1 MPASTTPT
9 APGSGDVADALEPLR
24 PAVAEVALFEWGTL
38 VVRAGRN
45 GPVLPHMVWLNR
57 FSETI
62 PREALEAEAQRLGS
76 IPYGFGR
83 RLLPARLPGGRPR
96 WRASI
101 EVPPVLFNDTPVAE
115 GDELSAWV
123 NGHLAMRLDPEH
135 GPGWRMA
142 CTWTEDG
149 HTIVMIFVHH
159 IYGIAGG
166 LLGALYGGSGVDPTD
181 GTTGLRFDDPAN
193 DYTLAAERA
202 GLRER
207 FALGFRGIGQ
217 VGPELAAAWR
227 ARKAPSIPGGPAPL
241 AKPRGRDRTRRATSA
256 RRVAAM
262 ATIPAELWDGTAEQW
277 GGTGTTLAA
286 AVGANLLRRA
296 RQARGGPAERPL
308 QIVMPIDLLSREDV
322 DRSARLGAGP
332 SPETTMTTANLLLPG
347 GAPAHGDLREIRARM
362 KAAFIADTG
371 TAPTVRGV
379 PDVARLL
386 PERIALR
393 AAAKGATQFDGTVS
407 VVGMMPDAM
416 RRLGPYEA
424 SELQM
429 MGFPIGNEAL
439 IGLVRY
445 RVGSGVVCSLTVIT
459 DPERLGR
466 DGDIREWLTEELAA
480 WGIRDVVI

>member
-202 GLRER
+202 DGND
-207 FALGFRGIGQ
+207 
-217 VGPELAAAWR
+217 
-227 ARKAPSIPGGPAPL
+227 S
-241 AKPRGRDRTRRATSA
+241 RRA
-256 RRVAAM
+256 
-262 ATIPAELWDGTAEQW
+262 
-277 GGTGTTLAA
+277 
-286 AVGANLLRRA
+286 
-296 RQARGGPAERPL
+296 
-308 QIVMPIDLLSREDV
+308 
-322 DRSARLGAGP
+322 
-332 SPETTMTTANLLLPG
+332 
-347 GAPAHGDLREIRARM
+347 
-362 KAAFIADTG
+362 
-371 TAPTVRGV
+371 
-379 PDVARLL
+379 
-386 PERIALR
+386 
-393 AAAKGATQFDGTVS
+393 
-407 VVGMMPDAM
+407 
-416 RRLGPYEA
+416 
-424 SELQM
+424 
-429 MGFPIGNEAL
+429 
-439 IGLVRY
+439 
-445 RVGSGVVCSLTVIT
+445 
-459 DPERLGR
+459 LGR
-466 DGDIREWLTEELAA
+466 DGRAVGRDRHDSRRGRGRQPAPPCPSGARRPRRASPSDRDADRPAQPRGRRPQRTARRRPLA
-480 WGIRDVVI
+480 RDDDDDCQPAPAGRRARAR